1 MQANEHFFTAHIP
14 SDSNTSRFLFFPT
27 VVGSNHQQGAVIH
40 RPSCESTSNV
50 VKRQKNIRKMARALT
65 EDQLARDV
73 FTSLQVKDENP
84 EESGVTKG
92 LVMLIVSIHF
102 RKELTFVVYFPDDS
116 AEISSLVK
124 IIALK
129 WAISDETC

>member
-40 RPSCESTSNV
+40 RPSCESTS
-50 VKRQKNIRKMARALT
+50 KRQKNIRKMARALT

-84 EESGVTKG
+84 EGSGVTKG
-92 LVMLIVSIHF
+92 LVMLIASIH
-102 RKELTFVVYFPDDS
+102 S
-116 AEISSLVK
+116 
-124 IIALK
+124 
-129 WAISDETC
+129 